1 MRYCIVCFGEVDIDR
16 EDGVSMVF
24 MFENV
29 VDDALKSSG
38 CVRVWSKSVLDWG
51 NKVVFKEVGHDLSV
65 YEGVKDFGDYWEE
78 RDGSIVRRGGCVAGL
93 IDFYD
98 FCDF

>member
-38 CVRVWSKSVLDWG
+38 CVRVWSKSVLGWG

-78 RDGSIVRRGGCVAGL
+78 RDGSIVRRRGCVAGL
-93 IDFYD
+93 INFYD